1 MFKKLIPSLLAVIL
15 ACSLPVAALAGNKL
29 EANDADRTVI
39 IIIDGLMQKHLH
51 SSQAPNITN
60 LCQSGTSVQKVINVP
75 KNLSNTVSLILTGDR
90 NAGEDAL
97 AGFYAA
103 KKKNAVKTVVIDGT
117 GGKLASLSRGA
128 SVVKDRPFQSGDK
141 GIIRTA
147 LEEINS
153 TGDIFCLIVLPGP
166 TADNPSKNAP
176 TLSLLDNQVG
186 LLLYHLKA
194 NDMAGDT
201 CLAIT
206 GSIGDPPA
214 AMQGKGI
221 RDNINVPA
229 ATLADVFA
237 TLKYLNDQKPPET
250 GMVFYEAI
258 DPGPAG
264 SSSRNNLLEQRI
276 KELSQTYAQASAA
289 VEEME
294 KEQTEV
300 KLQQSRLDA
309 EKAQYT
315 KVIKKQQSEI
325 DSLELIIKIIK
336 IGGYFLFAVFIII
349 LYAEYR
355 FLKKR
360 FLFFT

>member
-1 MFKKLIPSLLAVIL
+1 MFKKLIPTLLAVTL
-15 ACSLPVAALAGNKL
+15 AFSLPAAALAGNKL
-29 EANDADRTVI
+29 EANDVDRIVI
-39 IIIDGLMQKHLH
+39 IIIDGLLQKHLH

-60 LCQSGTSVQKVINVP
+60 LYQSGTSVQKVINVP
-75 KNLSNTVSLILTGDR
+75 ENLSGAVSLILTGER
-90 NAGEDAL
+90 NPGENAL

-103 KKKNAVKTVVIDGT
+103 MQKNGVKTAVIDGT

-128 SVVKDRPFQSGDK
+128 SVVKDGPFQSGGK
-141 GIIRTA
+141 GIIETA

-153 TGDIFCLIVLPGP
+153 SGDIFCLIVLPGP
-166 TADNPSKNAP
+166 TADNQSQSALP
-176 TLSLLDNQVG
+176 LSLLDNQVG
-186 LLLYHLKA
+186 LLLYHLRD
-194 NDMAGDT
+194 NDMTGDT

-206 GSIGDPPA
+206 GSTVDPPA
-214 AMQGKGI
+214 ALQGKKI
-221 RDNINVPA
+221 RDSINVPA
-229 ATLADVFA
+229 ASLADVFA
-237 TLKYLNDQKPPET
+237 TLKYVSDQRPPET

-258 DPGPAG
+258 DLVPAG

-276 KELSQTYAQASAA
+276 KELSQAYAQASAA
-289 VEEME
+289 LEAME

-300 KLQQSRLDA
+300 KQQQSQLDA

-315 KVIKKQQSEI
+315 KVIEKQQSAI
-325 DSLELIIKIIK
+325 NSLELKIKIFK
-336 IGGYFLFAVFIII
+336 IVGYFLFVVFIII

>member
-1 MFKKLIPSLLAVIL
+1 MFKKIISGLLAVIL
-15 ACSLPVAALAGNKL
+15 AFSLPVTALSGNKL
-29 EANDADRTVI
+29 DANDPDRTVI
-39 IIIDGLMQKHLH
+39 IVIDGLLQKHLQ

-75 KNLSNTVSLILTGDR
+75 KNLAGTVSLILTGKR
-90 NAGEDAL
+90 NPGENAL
-97 AGFYAA
+97 TGFYAA
-103 KKKNAVKTVVIDGT
+103 KKKNGVKTAVIDGT

-128 SVVKDRPFQSGDK
+128 SVVKDGPFQSGGK
-141 GIIRTA
+141 GIIETA
-147 LEEINS
+147 LREINS
-153 TGDIFCLIVLPGP
+153 SGDIFCLIVLPGLNV
-166 TADNPSKNAP
+166 DNQSKGAP

-186 LLLYHLKA
+186 LLLYHLKS

-206 GSIGDPPA
+206 GSTGNPPA

-221 RDNINVPA
+221 RDSINVPTA
-229 ATLADVFA
+229 SLVDVFA
-237 TLKYLNDQKPPET
+237 TLKYVNDQEPPEA

-258 DPGPAG
+258 DPESVG
-264 SSSRNNLLEQRI
+264 SSSRNKLLEQRV
-276 KELSQTYAQASAA
+276 KELSLAYAQASAA
-289 VEEME
+289 LEAME

-300 KLQQSRLDA
+300 KQQQSRLDA

-315 KVIKKQQSEI
+315 KVIKKQQGEI
-325 DSLELIIKIIK
+325 DSLKLKMKIAK
-336 IGGYFLFAVFIII
+336 FGGYFLFVVFVII